1 MTGMLWE
8 VDITLANVPAMKI
21 RQKISTRLIVVVAIL
36 LVAGVTVTAICNAR
50 QKHLVAM
57 LLRLETSPSSLR
69 NVDCESWG
77 WSDVLTTCAF
87 EIDPIEFPRLL
98 SGWQLVE
105 APANGSNYSFSSGPK
120 VGKEFTVVAEYS
132 ITDPKDF
139 THGGRIS
146 LVTDKSRTRWQLDYY
161 EE

>member
-1 MTGMLWE
+1 MTEMLWE
-8 VDITLANVPAMKI
+8 ADITLANVPVMKV
-21 RQKISTRLIVVVAIL
+21 RQKISKRLIAVLAIL
-36 LVAGVTVTAICNAR
+36 LVAGVTVTAFCNAR
-50 QKHLVAM
+50 QKHLVVM

-87 EIDPIEFPRLL
+87 EIDPVEFPRLL

-105 APANGSNYSFSSGPK
+105 APVKGSNYSFSSGPK
-120 VGKEFTVVAEYS
+120 VGREFTVVAEYS